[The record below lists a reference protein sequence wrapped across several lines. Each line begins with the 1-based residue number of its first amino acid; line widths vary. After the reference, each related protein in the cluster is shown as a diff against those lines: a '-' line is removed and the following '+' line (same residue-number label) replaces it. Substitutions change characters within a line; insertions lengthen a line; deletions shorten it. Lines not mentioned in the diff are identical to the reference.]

1 MESQDFREEDI
12 MAEFHRHATSTWR
25 GNLRGGAGVVST
37 ESGALRDTQVT
48 YVSRF
53 ENAGG
58 SNPEELIA
66 AAHVACYSMY
76 LSAILSDAGNVPT
89 AITTNATITLVTGR
103 EGGPQIT
110 KIHLATEGQVPGID
124 QGTFQKFADDAKAG
138 CPVSKLLAPG
148 LEEMTLDAKI
158 VG

>member
-1 MESQDFREEDI
+1 
-12 MAEFHRHATSTWR
+12 MAEFQRNATSTWR
-25 GNLRGGAGVVST
+25 GDLKGGAGVFST
-37 ESGALRDTQVT
+37 ESGALRDTKLT
-48 YVSRF
+48 YSSRF

-66 AAHVACYSMY
+66 AAHAACYSMY
-76 LSAILSDAGNVPT
+76 LSAILSDAGHVPT

-103 EGGPQIT
+103 ESGPQNT

-124 QGTFQKFADDAKAG
+124 QETFQKFANEAKAD

-148 LEEMTLDAKI
+148 LEEMTLDARLM
-158 VG
+158 G